1 MRLRYLAA
9 APLVAAAILG
19 TTAAAW
25 PSATADPPPAPPA
38 LTSSALSA
46 RYAADARAIG
56 TAERAAVRDGDGQLA
71 GALAT
76 LRTRHVL
83 FFDPHGQGVAA
94 MVIGNLATAKRVA
107 ILVPGSDTT
116 LATFFSRGSASPGG
130 GAVALA
136 AEARRLDPGQRGDQQ
151 LAIIAWLGYPAPATL
166 SPGVM
171 TSGDAELGAQA
182 LRPLVT
188 ALARHGDRVAL
199 LCHSYG
205 SVVCGLAAPH
215 LPVTDIAVFG
225 SPGMDASSAASL
237 ETKARVWAG
246 RESGDA
252 IRFVPHIRLFGLGFG
267 ADPMSPGF
275 GARIFAT
282 GTGGHS
288 GYLDPGSVA
297 LRNLA
302 YIALGDPAAVTR

>member
-1 MRLRYLAA
+1 MRLRSLAVV
-9 APLVAAAILG
+9 PLVMAALFG
-19 TTAAAW
+19 TSAAAW
-25 PSATADPPPAPPA
+25 PTATAPRPQAPPA
-38 LTSSALSA
+38 LTASALSA
-46 RYAADARAIG
+46 RYAADAQAIG
-56 TAERAAVRDGDGQLA
+56 TAERAADRDGDGQLA

-76 LRTRHVL
+76 LHTQHVL
-83 FFDPHGQGVAA
+83 FFDPAGQGVAA
-94 MVIGNLATAKRVA
+94 MVIGNLATATRVA

-116 LATFFSRGSASPGG
+116 LATFFSRGSSSPGG
-130 GAVALA
+130 GAFALA
-136 AEARRLDPGQRGDQQ
+136 AETHRLDPGER
-151 LAIIAWLGYPAPATL
+151 LAIIAWLGYPAPAMV
-166 SPGVM
+166 SPSVL
-171 TSGDAELGAQA
+171 TSGDAGQGAQA

-188 ALARHGDRVAL
+188 ALARHGDQVAL

-237 ETKARVWAG
+237 ETHARIWAG
-246 RESGDA
+246 RESDDP
-252 IRFVPHIRLFGLGFG
+252 IRFVPHIKLLGLGFG

-282 GTGGHS
+282 GSGGHS
-288 GYLDPGSVA
+288 DYLSPGSVS

-302 YIALGDPAAVTR
+302 YIALGDAAAVTR